1 MLIGKSRTRVFINPD
16 LFFLWQADDEFI
28 ANNPG
33 LVTKIYRQV
42 KKFLVKLKNISFT
55 CKPNF
60 FLAEIRLTV
69 RPVHMGVDTT
79 STL

>member
-42 KKFLVKLKNISFT
+42 KKFLVKYKNIIFT
-55 CKPNF
+55 CKPNIF
-60 FLAEIRLTV
+60 
-69 RPVHMGVDTT
+69 
-79 STL
+79 